1 VLNADPRSAR
11 SFNVAVALGEAPPR
25 PATRPRAR
33 VELDPGKL
41 ERGLLK
47 LVLSIVELIRQ
58 LMEKQAM
65 RRIDAGT
72 LTVEEIDRLGTSL
85 MEVETTIRHLQ
96 RQFGIDDLNIDVG
109 PLGPLLDEQAS

>member
-1 VLNADPRSAR
+1 MLHGNPPSTRAASRLNL
-11 SFNVAVALGEAPPR
+11 AVALSDTAAPPSS
-25 PATRPRAR
+25 PRVRIAI
-33 VELDPGKL
+33 DPGKV

-47 LVLSIVELIRQ
+47 LVLSIVELVRQ

-72 LTVEEIDRLGTSL
+72 VTDEEADRLGVTL

-96 RQFGIDDLNIDVG
+96 RQFGIDDLNIDLG
-109 PLGPLLDEQAS
+109 PAGPLLDE